1 MDNTPNLCSRDPGH
15 SQYSEASVFDNLLC
29 HKYSPSVAY
38 TDALA
43 NTQPHQNSVE
53 VPIVTTVIS
62 QGSILETPNMVT
74 SCIGEHAYD
83 SWKDGKNDIL
93 FMQTVGVDGSENLL
107 HDGNSQMNLRRQLGA
122 LNRQCLSLQQSDVS
136 TVPSQGLSLS
146 LGTQIIVPSIQCQ
159 HTSSDISLFRP
170 HQTTSRNG
178 GSGRDE
184 NCENKSTNAN
194 NFPYESASLASSI
207 LNSKYLK
214 AAQELLDEVVNVQK
228 ALKRKS
234 IKSQSLHTS
243 AGTTTGKD
251 CSAGEGM
258 SSNPQDSTINS
269 SSELS
274 PSERQ
279 DLQNKVTKLLTM
291 LDEVH
296 ISFTISLYYIVLYK
310 YFTTT
315 ILESHF

>member
-29 HKYSPSVAY
+29 HKYSSSVAY
-38 TDALA
+38 SDALA
-43 NTQPHQNSVE
+43 NTQPNQNSVE
-53 VPIVTTVIS
+53 LPVVTTVIS
-62 QGSILETPNMVT
+62 RGSILETPNMVT
-74 SCIGEHAYD
+74 SCVGEHAYD
-83 SWKDGKNDIL
+83 SRKDGKNDML
-93 FMQTVGVDGSENLL
+93 FMQTVGVSVDGSANLL
-107 HDGNSQMNLRRQLGA
+107 HDGDSQMNLQRQLGA

-146 LGTQIIVPSIQCQ
+146 LGTQIIVPSIQCH

-178 GSGRDE
+178 GPSRDE
-184 NCENKSTNAN
+184 NYQNK
-194 NFPYESASLASSI
+194 
-207 LNSKYLK
+207 KYLK

-258 SSNPQDSTINS
+258 SSNPHDSTINS

-296 ISFTISLYYIVLYK
+296 ISFIISLHYIALYK
-310 YFTTT
+310 YFIVT
-315 ILESHF
+315 LL